1 VTRAPVVTGPNG
13 KTTTAWLIDD
23 LLRGCGLRV
32 GRYTSP
38 QVGTVRERIALR
50 PGPST

>member
-1 VTRAPVVTGPNG
+1 VTRAPVVTWPNG
-13 KTTTAWLIDD
+13 RTTTAGVIDD

-38 QVGTVRERIALR
+38 HMGTVRERIALR